1 MARMI
6 REDVEAISRI
16 WFRDFENNESKQEL
30 LLKYPSVLKVCDE
43 RDQRIDFHALR
54 HSCGAWLALSG
65 VHAKTIQ
72 SIMRHKD
79 VKLTLEAYGHL
90 FQSMEREALDKLGQL
105 TA

>member
-16 WFRDFENNESKQEL
+16 WFMDLEDNESKQEL
-30 LLKYPSVLKVCDE
+30 LSKYPSFLKVCDE
-43 RDQRIDFHALR
+43 SDHRIDFHALR
-54 HSCGAWLALSG
+54 HTYGAWLALSG
-65 VHAKTIQ
+65 VHAKMIQ

-79 VKLTLEAYGHL
+79 VKLTLEPYGHL